1 MKILVISQY
10 YYPEPFKIHEICEEL
25 VKRGNEVTVIT
36 GRPNYPDG
44 DLIDGFPMSQN
55 LNRVQIIRTNIV
67 LRGHNPISLMLN
79 YLSYPKFAKKE
90 IKKLDERYDVVFV
103 YQLSPVLMIK
113 PALYYKKVFGKK
125 VYVYCL
131 DLWPESLKALRLRES
146 NPIYR
151 IMLKI
156 SNNLYRKC
164 DFISVTSPAFL
175 EYLEETNGVNKDKL
189 DVVYQHGEKMFLNVK
204 PYVKQSKLNIVFAG
218 NIGKVQDFDC
228 LVKAIS
234 LLSDKHRSKIKITI
248 IGSGSYLEE
257 LKNKVEENKFEK
269 VFVFTGRKK
278 VEELKEYYNAASV
291 FLLSLEK
298 GSTVGKT
305 IPSKL
310 QTYMSA
316 GRGIIGSIDGAT
328 ADIINNARAGKVC
341 SAGDYI
347 NLSKIIIELLN
358 NEKKLVEYA
367 TNSRKYFLENFT
379 IEKYVDQISN
389 KMEELVWH
397 NLKIKYY

>member
-44 DLIDGFPMSQN
+44 DLIDGYPMSEN
-55 LNRVQIIRTNIV
+55 LNGVQIIRTNIV

-389 KMEELVWH
+389 KMEELV
-397 NLKIKYY
+397 

>member
-55 LNRVQIIRTNIV
+55 LKGVQIIRTNIV

-131 DLWPESLKALRLRES
+131 DLWPESLKALRLREN

-175 EYLEETNGVNKDKL
+175 KYLEETNGVNKDKL

-389 KMEELVWH
+389 KMEELV
-397 NLKIKYY
+397 

>member
-389 KMEELVWH
+389 KMEELV
-397 NLKIKYY
+397 

>member
-44 DLIDGFPMSQN
+44 DLIDGYPMFQN
-55 LNRVQIIRTNIV
+55 LNGVQIIRTNIV
-67 LRGHNPISLMLN
+67 LRGHNPISLILN

-90 IKKLDERYDVVFV
+90 IKKLDERYDIVFV

-113 PALYYKKVFGKK
+113 PALYYKKLFEKK

-131 DLWPESLKALRLRES
+131 DLWPESLKALKLHEN

-164 DFISVTSPAFL
+164 DFISATSPAFL
-175 EYLEETNGVNKDKL
+175 KYLEEINGVNKDKL
-189 DVVYQHGEKMFLNVK
+189 DVIYQHGEKMFLNVK
-204 PYVKQSKLNIVFAG
+204 SYVKQSKLNIVFAG

-234 LLSDKHRSKIKITI
+234 LLSDEHRSKIKITI

-257 LKNKVEENKFEK
+257 LKNKVKENQFEE

-278 VEELKEYYNAASV
+278 VGELKEYYNDASV

-298 GSTVGKT
+298 GSTVGKS

-328 ADIINNARAGKVC
+328 ADIIKNARAGKVC
-341 SAGDYI
+341 SAGDYTA
-347 NLSKIIIELLN
+347 LSKIIIELLN

-367 TNSRKYFLENFT
+367 VNSRKYFLENFT
-379 IEKYVDQISN
+379 IEKYVNQISN
-389 KMEELVWH
+389 KMEELV
-397 NLKIKYY
+397 